1 MRARLFAAAKYV
13 LYPLFYLVCLLSF
26 LYLTFPWDKLKSRM
40 EAEFN
45 KGQEKKG
52 ERAWRLEIDE
62 VSGYWLSGIQIEG
75 ARIIMPPEPEADEE
89 PTRAA
94 PSGALG
100 KVTSAAR
107 ANKKKAQEEGAEDPD
122 SASADDAPEKDAE
135 KKPVPKDI
143 VVLITEA
150 HARARILPLLIGKV
164 RVDFEAN
171 VFNGAIRGT
180 IPFGGGDLLVEVEN
194 LDLGQIAPLKDVVS
208 VPLRG
213 TANGKLELAAE
224 DGKWS
229 KASGA
234 FNLTVTDMII
244 GDGKSK
250 FRKLGVTMT
259 PATVGTFEIL
269 AKADA
274 GTFKFEKF
282 GATGQEVELAGEGS
296 LKLKDPWDSSVL
308 DLWLRFGFADAYK
321 HKDDRTTALFV
332 DDGPFP
338 ALISQDRKLKK
349 ALRADGL
356 WGFNIKGKLARL
368 NYVPTKADGPK
379 GKGASG
385 ETATKKKKKDD
396 DDEDDSSSSDSA
408 SPGSAREAPTNA
420 AAPTFKRPAAMK
432 TPGSRLP
439 TRNSKL
445 EDPTTAAQDGA
456 EPPAGDGQPP
466 DVAQEDPQPSDAPD
480 TRPPDSQPDQG
491 AQDAPGE
498 DPPQPP
504 PQ

>member
-45 KGQEKKG
+45 KAQEKKG

-62 VSGYWLSGIQIEG
+62 VSGYWLSGIRVEG

-89 PTRAA
+89 ATRAA

-107 ANKKKAQEEGAEDPD
+107 ANKKKAQEEAAAETSDA
-122 SASADDAPEKDAE
+122 ASGDEAPEKDAE
-135 KKPVPKDI
+135 KKAVPKDI

-164 RVDFEAN
+164 RVDFEAS

-180 IPFGGGDLLVEVEN
+180 IPFGGGELLVEVEN
-194 LDLGQIAPLKDVVS
+194 LDLGQVAPLKDVVS

-229 KASGA
+229 KAAGE
-234 FNLTVTDMII
+234 FNLTVTNMII

-259 PATVGTFEIL
+259 PATVGTFEII
-269 AKADA
+269 AKAES

-296 LKLKDPWDSSVL
+296 LKLKDPWDNSVL
-308 DLWLRFGFADAYK
+308 DLWLRFGFADEYK

-356 WGFNIKGKLARL
+356 WGFNIKGKLSRL

-379 GKGASG
+379 GKGSSSG
-385 ETATKKKKKDD
+385 DGPTTNKKKKGE
-396 DDEDDSSSSDSA
+396 DDEEETPSSSDAATPS
-408 SPGSAREAPTNA
+408 SPSA
-420 AAPTFKRPAAMK
+420 AATPTFKRPPAIK
-432 TPGSRLP
+432 TPGARVP
-439 TRNSKL
+439 TRNSKID
-445 EDPTTAAQDGA
+445 DPALTAQDGP
-456 EPPAGDGQPP
+456 EPAGEPQPQE
-466 DVAQEDPQPSDAPD
+466 VVEDPQPSDPADTRAPD
-480 TRPPDSQPDQG
+480 GQAEPP
-491 AQDAPGE
+491 APEPGGE
-498 DPPQPP
+498 DPTQPP
-504 PQ
+504 Q